1 MRARDAAGPTP
12 SGLGMIRD
20 ITMYRIAVSPR
31 TSWLVLAVSDRAG
44 VTGLGECSDA
54 GDEGLVE
61 ATLSAWWPALR
72 SRDALAE
79 QDAVLEGLAD
89 RVTGLPEATVLG
101 GLDQALSDLVARREG
116 VPLWKWLGGSDP
128 GAVDVYANINRA
140 PGGREPGE
148 VASVARA
155 AVAAGFRAVKLAPFD
170 VPGSGPLAE
179 VGLARVRAVRAAVGD
194 DVDVMVDCHE
204 RLSLD
209 DLDPILAPLADLGLF
224 WLEDAVGIDRVEE
237 LRQLRS
243 RTPLRLAGGE
253 FAFAPGD
260 IAPAVEAG
268 VVDVLMP
275 DVKHAGGL
283 RRALALAR
291 VGAGTEVSL
300 HNPCGPVA
308 TAASA
313 HLTAACP
320 GAIALEYA
328 FGEVGWRADLVG
340 GAERITDGRLAI
352 PPGPGLGLDLDKR
365 LPSVTAVWSTR

>member
-1 MRARDAAGPTP
+1 MRAPDGPAPTP
-12 SGLGMIRD
+12 DGMGMIGN
-20 ITMYRIAVSPR
+20 ITLYRVAVSPR
-31 TSWLVLAVSDRAG
+31 TSWLVLAVSDRGG

-54 GDEGLVE
+54 GAVGLV
-61 ATLSAWWPALR
+61 AARMSAWWAMLR
-72 SRDALAE
+72 SRDVLAE
-79 QDAVLEGLAD
+79 RDAVLEELAL
-89 RVTGLPEATVLG
+89 RVTGLTDATVLG
-101 GLDQALSDLVARREG
+101 GLDQALSDLAARREG

-140 PGGREPGE
+140 GGGREPSD

-170 VPGSGPLAE
+170 VPGAGRLADI
-179 VGLARVRAVRAAVGD
+179 GLARVRAVRDAVGD

-204 RLSLD
+204 RLALD
-209 DLDPILAPLADLGLF
+209 ELDPILDPLADLGLL
-224 WLEDAVGIDRVEE
+224 WLEDAVAIDRVEE

-260 IAPAVEAG
+260 VAPAVEAG

-291 VGAGTEVSL
+291 VGAGTAVSL

-352 PPGPGLGLDLDKR
+352 APGPGLGLDLDKS
-365 LPSVTAVWSTR
+365 LPSVTVVWSTR